1 MNAVVPDVA
10 TRQRLSAVVPHIYGE
25 LTALDEHQLEVAR
38 QQLLGAPCVWV
49 GDAFTVADRVALRSA
64 YQNNPSSRVRSM
76 LRLTNTSN
84 LDWRCNTV
92 LLRFDAEIRRDLEV

>member
-1 MNAVVPDVA
+1 MAAQLSALGLMNAVVPDLA

-25 LTALDEHQLEVAR
+25 LTALDEHQMEVAR

-64 YQNNPSSRVRSM
+64 
-76 LRLTNTSN
+76 N
-84 LDWRCNTV
+84 LPIPVDMH
-92 LLRFDAEIRRDLEV
+92 AQGSG